1 MNNLRDYQQQMNNRQ
16 SNNTLKRFGDNFV
29 SLCNDIDA
37 EAHQFSSKPIG
48 PIGQYIRVNE
58 ESAGDTT
65 LCTLIETQIGKRTLE
80 SFMVTNKEDMK
91 KLIALMDRHFL
102 GRNPNIIIRNLTG
115 YRFDISRGRVPKECN
130 VQTVLDH
137 LTFQND
143 EVFNCVVDSCKIEKT
158 LVTTDNKAQELF
170 RNRNT
175 VPPNTNSAITRTFNR

>member
-1 MNNLRDYQQQMNNRQ
+1 
-16 SNNTLKRFGDNFV
+16 
-29 SLCNDIDA
+29 
-37 EAHQFSSKPIG
+37 
-48 PIGQYIRVNE
+48 
-58 ESAGDTT
+58 
-65 LCTLIETQIGKRTLE
+65 
-80 SFMVTNKEDMK
+80 
-91 KLIALMDRHFL
+91 MDKHFPR
-102 GRNPNIIIRNLTG
+102 RNPNIIIQNLTG

>member
-1 MNNLRDYQQQMNNRQ
+1 MNNLRDYQQQINNRQ
-16 SNNTLKRFGDNFV
+16 SNNTLKRFGHNFV

-91 KLIALMDRHFL
+91 
-102 GRNPNIIIRNLTG
+102 N
-115 YRFDISRGRVPKECN
+115 
-130 VQTVLDH
+130 
-137 LTFQND
+137 
-143 EVFNCVVDSCKIEKT
+143 
-158 LVTTDNKAQELF
+158 
-170 RNRNT
+170 
-175 VPPNTNSAITRTFNR
+175 